1 MPEAKAFLFGIVV
14 AAAVG
19 PIALLIISNALQRG
33 LIVGVGSG
41 VGAAL
46 ADFTYGLVA
55 LFGGAALAPLLTS
68 NEATIAR
75 VGAFILIG
83 FGLFMLY
90 KAITAGPALPSD
102 AASSTRSAGKALL
115 TVYALTVVNPLTV
128 LIFLGFTATLM
139 TDLPAARLLV
149 VALCL
154 FAGSLLVQ
162 LAFALAGSALRRW
175 FGKPG
180 IVKVLN
186 AASGTGVVLFGLA
199 GLR

>member
-90 KAITAGPALPSD
+90 KALTAGPALPS
-102 AASSTRSAGKALL
+102 
-115 TVYALTVVNPLTV
+115 
-128 LIFLGFTATLM
+128 
-139 TDLPAARLLV
+139 
-149 VALCL
+149 
-154 FAGSLLVQ
+154 
-162 LAFALAGSALRRW
+162 
-175 FGKPG
+175 
-180 IVKVLN
+180 
-186 AASGTGVVLFGLA
+186 
-199 GLR
+199 

>member
-33 LIVGVGSG
+33 LIVGIGSG

-46 ADFTYGLVA
+46 ADFTYALVA

-68 NEATIAR
+68 NEAAIAR
-75 VGAFILIG
+75 VGAVILIG

-90 KAITAGPALPSD
+90 KALTARTAVEAEPGQTA
-102 AASSTRSAGKALL
+102 RSAGKALL
-115 TVYALTVVNPLTV
+115 TVYALTVVNPLTG
-128 LIFLGFTATLM
+128 LIFLGFTATLI
-139 TDLPAARLLV
+139 TDLPPARLV
-149 VALCL
+149 VIALCL
-154 FAGSLLVQ
+154 FAGSLIVQ
-162 LAFALAGSALRRW
+162 LGFALAGSALRRW
-175 FGKPG
+175 FGRPG

-186 AASGTGVVLFGLA
+186 AASGSGVILFGLA